1 MKVINL
7 GHSKSGKWHNLK
19 MLQKVLKRAKK
30 YPVCC
35 CLLLGSLMG
44 TLLLLTLASWEME
57 LCLKAFNLD
66 HNGHSLS
73 MYHTNFTTDLLFS
86 SGMLLFFLFIL
97 LATASLKNAF
107 DMACLLMKKKETN
120 IIYQKLPCA
129 VTHRN
134 DLEEFHIKSIIPH
147 GYILKKKEKDL
158 IKPTK

>member
-1 MKVINL
+1 
-7 GHSKSGKWHNLK
+7 

-35 CLLLGSLMG
+35 CLSLGSLMC
-44 TLLLLTLASWEME
+44 TLLMLTLASWEME
-57 LCLKAFNLD
+57 LCLKASNLD
-66 HNGHSLS
+66 HEGHHLS
-73 MYHTNFTTDLLFS
+73 KYHSDFTTDLLFS

-134 DLEEFHIKSIIPH
+134 ALEEFYIKCIIRH
-147 GYILKKKEKDL
+147 GYVLKKKEEGLK
-158 IKPTK
+158 KPTK